1 MTVPIESLATPVR
14 RVYANGLTLLHQAI
28 PHRASIALGV
38 WLRAG
43 ARDEP
48 ADHAGATHFLEHMLF
63 KGTEKRNAYDI
74 SASLESLGG
83 HLDAFTAREHVCYYG
98 RALEEHL
105 PQTLDVLA
113 DVVGH
118 STLPDDEIEREKE
131 VVREEIFSYED
142 SPEEKVHDLLSEALW
157 GADPLGRPILGTEA
171 SVNAFTGDALRAF
184 YRGRYHPGNLVI
196 ALSGSFDAAWA
207 EEMIGQAF
215 AQPAGAPLALATTQE
230 TPVPRATYGAR
241 DVSQLHLALARP
253 ALPHDSPERYRLAVL
268 ATIVGGGMSSR
279 LFQTMREQ
287 RGLAYSVYASTES
300 FRDTGMVSIAL
311 GVKPARGAEALE
323 ALRTELARFV
333 KDGPTDEEIDSGKA
347 QMRGSLLL
355 GEESVSN
362 HMYHLALD
370 ELAYGR
376 FIPLATHLD
385 EVARVTRVDLMDLA
399 RRFFTPDHWALAAV
413 GPEAS
418 RTAVLAAAEALGA
431 TR

>member
-1 MTVPIESLATPVR
+1 MIDPFEPLAAPGR
-14 RVYANGLTLLHQAI
+14 RVYPNGLTLLHQRL
-28 PHRASIALGV
+28 PHRASVALGV

-43 ARDEP
+43 SRDEP

-63 KGTEKRNAYDI
+63 KGTARRNAYDI

-98 RALEEHL
+98 RALDEHL
-105 PQTLDVLA
+105 PQALDVLA

-118 STLPDDEIEREKE
+118 STLPAEELEREKE

-157 GADPLGRPILGTEA
+157 GTDPLGRPILGSED
-171 SVNAFTGDALRAF
+171 SVNAFTRDALAGF
-184 YRGRYHPGNLVI
+184 YAGRYHPGNLVV
-196 ALSGSFDAAWA
+196 AVSGSFDASWL
-207 EEMIGQAF
+207 EEAVGLAF
-215 AQPAGAPLALATTQE
+215 AQPAGDALTLATARGAE
-230 TPVPRATYGAR
+230 APRAIYGAK
-241 DVSQLHLALARP
+241 DVTQLHLALARP
-253 ALPHDSPERYRLAVL
+253 ALAQDAPERYRLAVL

-279 LFQTMREQ
+279 LFQTLREQ
-287 RGLAYSVYASTES
+287 RGLAYSVYASTDS

-311 GVKPARGAEALE
+311 GVKPERGAEALE
-323 ALRTELARFV
+323 ALANELARFV
-333 KDGPTDEEIDSGKA
+333 AEGPTDEELDSGKA

-376 FIPLATHLD
+376 YIPLATHLD
-385 EVARVTRVDLMDLA
+385 EVASVTRDQVMDLA
-399 RRFFTPDHWALAAV
+399 RRFFTPEGWTVAAV
-413 GPEAS
+413 GPAKTEA
-418 RTAVLAAAEALGA
+418 AVLAAAFALGA
-431 TR
+431 TP

>member
-1 MTVPIESLATPVR
+1 MTSTTELFAPAR
-14 RVYANGLTLLHQAI
+14 RVYANGLTLLHQKM

-48 ADHAGATHFLEHMLF
+48 AERAGATHFLEHMLF
-63 KGTEKRNAYDI
+63 KGTVRRNAYDI

-105 PQTLDVLA
+105 PQTLDVLS

-118 STLPDDEIEREKE
+118 STLPDDELEREKE

-157 GADPLGRPILGTEA
+157 GPDPLGRPILGTEE
-171 SVNAFTGDALRAF
+171 SVNAFTGEDLRAF
-184 YRGRYHPGNLVI
+184 YRGRYTPANLVV
-196 ALSGSFDAAWA
+196 ALSGSFDPAWA
-207 EEMIGQAF
+207 EEMVGLAF
-215 AQPAGAPLALATTQE
+215 AQPAGAPLELATTTSVP
-230 TPVPRATYGAR
+230 TPRTIYGAR

-253 ALPHDSPERYRLAVL
+253 ALSNDAPERYRLAVL
-268 ATIVGGGMSSR
+268 ATIIGGGMSSR

-311 GVKPARGAEALE
+311 GVKPSRGAEALD
-323 ALRTELARFV
+323 ALRAELARFV
-333 KDGPTDEEIDSGKA
+333 LEGPTDEEIDSGKA
-347 QMRGSLLL
+347 QMRGSLLM

-370 ELAYGR
+370 ELSYGR
-376 FIPLATHLD
+376 YIPLATHLD
-385 EVARVTRVDLMDLA
+385 EVARVTRNDLIELA
-399 RRFFTPDHWALAAV
+399 RRFFTPDGWTVAAV
-413 GPEAS
+413 GPGSAEA
-418 RTAVLAAAEALGA
+418 AVLEAAKGLGA
-431 TR
+431 AG